1 MLLRKESESCLKS
14 KPLMRSVF
22 HILILLCF
30 SLAVSAQDQASE
42 SARKQPFLQLNYHSG
57 SFWTRSDYLKDAFE
71 DPYKAIEL
79 RFGFQSTGT
88 KLWQQYNKYPKYGFG
103 MHYSDL
109 VKDPADTLVG
119 NPFSL
124 FIFYSAPVARWGRFT
139 LATDISVG
147 LSYMS
152 RIHDPVTNPFNDVV
166 ASHTNLYFD
175 LNLNMGFR
183 LAKRI
188 DLYAGYG
195 LTHYS
200 NGRIHQPQ
208 KGINNWGWTAGMSYL
223 LAEPVA
229 EFIYQEPPEFISS
242 ESIEFMYAVGVVE
255 EILQESNTKVSYF
268 TSSFTADYVYQF
280 NRKMAVTVGMDVLY
294 DASLG
299 IAIKGIP
306 PDQVSA
312 WQKTYLASHMGFHY
326 IINRF
331 GLLFNLGTYFRQS
344 SPDRGFAF
352 ARVGGRLQITDHLS
366 GHLCIKT
373 KQGIRSDWIEW
384 GMAYSLKVR

>member
-1 MLLRKESESCLKS
+1 MKRAAY
-14 KPLMRSVF
+14 
-22 HILILLCF
+22 ILIFLCF
-30 SLAVSAQDQASE
+30 SMAVSSQDQNSK
-42 SARKQPFLQLNYHSG
+42 SVRRQPYLQLNYHSG
-57 SFWTRSDYLKDAFE
+57 SFWSRSDYLQEAFE
-71 DPYKAIEL
+71 DPYKSLEL

-88 KLWQQYNKYPKYGFG
+88 MLWQQYNKYPKYGFG
-103 MHYSDL
+103 IHYSDL
-109 VKDPADTLVG
+109 VKDPADTTIG

-124 FIFYSAPVARWGRFT
+124 FMFYSGPWARWGRFT

-147 LSYMS
+147 LSYMD
-152 RIHDPVTNPFNDVV
+152 RIHDPVTNPYNDVV
-166 ASHTNLYFD
+166 ASHINLYFD
-175 LNLNMGFR
+175 LNMNLGFR
-183 LAKRI
+183 VAKRM

-223 LAEPVA
+223 LKEPVEA
-229 EFIYQEPPEFISS
+229 FIYQEPPEFHTS
-242 ESIEFMYAVGVVE
+242 ESIQLMYAVGVVE
-255 EILQESNTKVSYF
+255 EILPETNTKISYF
-268 TSSFTADYVYQF
+268 TSSFTADYAYQF
-280 NRKMAVTVGMDVLY
+280 HRKMVVTVGLDVMY

-299 IAIKGIP
+299 IAVAGVP
-306 PDQVSA
+306 PDEVSA
-312 WQKTYLASHMGFHY
+312 WQKTYLASHMGYHL

-331 GLLFNLGTYFRQS
+331 SFLFNLGTYFRQS

-352 ARVGGRLQITDHLS
+352 ARVGGRLQINDHLS

-384 GMAYSLKVR
+384 GMAYSLEVR

>member
-1 MLLRKESESCLKS
+1 MWRAAYIVIFLCCSISVSSQDQIS
-14 KPLMRSVF
+14 KPVR
-22 HILILLCF
+22 
-30 SLAVSAQDQASE
+30 
-42 SARKQPFLQLNYHSG
+42 RQPYLQLNYHSG
-57 SFWTRSDYLKDAFE
+57 NFWTRSDYLQEAFD
-71 DPYKAIEL
+71 DPYKALEL

-88 KLWQQYNKYPKYGFG
+88 ELWQQYNKYPKYGIG

-109 VKDPADTLVG
+109 VKDPADTIIG

-124 FIFYSAPVARWGRFT
+124 FIFYSGPWARWGRFT
-139 LATDISVG
+139 LATDISLG
-147 LSYMS
+147 LSYMD
-152 RIHDPVTNPFNDVV
+152 RIYDPVTNPYNDVI
-166 ASHTNLYFD
+166 ASHINLYFD
-175 LNLNMGFR
+175 LNMNLGFR
-183 LAKRI
+183 IGKRM

-223 LAEPVA
+223 LNEPVEA
-229 EFIYQEPPEFISS
+229 FIYQEPPEFFSS
-242 ESIEFMYAVGVVE
+242 ESIQFMYAVGVVE
-255 EILQESNTKVSYF
+255 EVFSETNAKASYF
-268 TSSFTADYVYQF
+268 TSSFTVDYAYQF
-280 NRKMAVTVGMDVLY
+280 NRKMVVTVGIDVMY

-299 IAIKGIP
+299 YAIPGIP

-331 GLLFNLGTYFRQS
+331 SFLFNLGTYFRQS
-344 SPDRGFAF
+344 SADRGFAF
-352 ARVGGRLQITDHLS
+352 ARAGGRIQITDQLS
-366 GHLCIKT
+366 GHICIKS

-384 GMAYSLKVR
+384 GAAYSLKVR